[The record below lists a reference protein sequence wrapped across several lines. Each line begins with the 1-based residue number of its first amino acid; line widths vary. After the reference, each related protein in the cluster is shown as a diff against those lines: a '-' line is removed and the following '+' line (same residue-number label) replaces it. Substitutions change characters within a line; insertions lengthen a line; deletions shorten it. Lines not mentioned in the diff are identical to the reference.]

1 MSPFLQSV
9 LLFLSFY
16 DQMLLRHMTWI
27 DRKLSSGLL
36 WSAAPLMLLLSAP
49 SSFWWRTWCTSP
61 KFPMKHWR
69 KNTFFFY
76 QHPNCSQ
83 EHLDLIGS
91 HNWNIHNFSGL
102 EIKFPHCISLRFHT
116 VDDIKHKADTSNCA
130 RQDCA
135 HQYTYR
141 NEGNRRLDP
150 YSLILFPLL
159 LG

>member
-1 MSPFLQSV
+1 
-9 LLFLSFY
+9 
-16 DQMLLRHMTWI
+16 MTKCCFVTW
-27 DRKLSSGLL
+27 LELTESCHQASSGLL
-36 WSAAPLMLLLSAP
+36 HLWCYYCYYYYALFSDEEHDAHYQNSQ
-49 SSFWWRTWCTSP
+49 WCTR
-61 KFPMKHWR
+61 K
-69 KNTFFFY
+69 KNTFFLLATRKLL
-76 QHPNCSQ
+76 P
-83 EHLDLIGS
+83 EHLDLIRS

-102 EIKFPHCISLRFHT
+102 EIKFLHCISLRFHT

-150 YSLILFPLL
+150 YSLILFHLL